1 MLLTGRK
8 DINMKILNDLDDKDL
23 VNICQVNRKA
33 NEICRDQVFWMN
45 RVFSRFPQV
54 DRDKLRNNKGDRS
67 WSDYYIYYLRKL
79 NNKMLVPSRQLVLV
93 TDNMKSF
100 FKNANLGPSNPN
112 DPNSTHLNDILSVG
126 VNSVITTEMLISLF
140 NIYACINKM
149 EKNGIVTSTPD
160 MDKYFKDSYS
170 KNILIDP
177 KNLKPVDF
185 HIIIADNLGKEISSY
200 GNLGVITRIDLEM
213 QLVDGIW
220 SVYKKKCHTS
230 ASYKLIPPNNHHNI
244 V

>member
-23 VNICQVNRKA
+23 VNICQVNKKA

-79 NNKMLVPSRQLVLV
+79 NNKMLVPTRQLVLV

-112 DPNSTHLNDILSVG
+112 DLNSIPLNDILSVG

-149 EKNGIVTSTPD
+149 EKNGIVTPTPD
-160 MDKYFKDSYS
+160 MNKYFEDSYN
-170 KNILIDP
+170 NIFIDP

-185 HIIIADNLGKEISSY
+185 HIIIADNLLDKEIN
-200 GNLGVITRIDLEM
+200 GFDPARINVEM
-213 QLVDGIW
+213 QLVDDIW
-220 SVYKKKCHTS
+220 NIVYKKKCHTS
-230 ASYKLIPPNNHHNI
+230 A
-244 V
+244 